1 MKITLKNNRP
11 NTLRIPDLALEI
23 QSGESVEL
31 SSYLTKDLLASV
43 DLPVI
48 MNDELIEVK
57 MTEKPIDYVT
67 MKTSLEGLT
76 REEHETLDT
85 LKHNVSE
92 NYFFETI
99 KENGQTKYIVY
110 YTDSS
115 KVLKIR
121 EEEIIRGETG
131 TVSQII
137 LRNFDD
143 YGNLIS
149 TEIQLLNRNATGK
162 VENIT
167 VETI

>member
-11 NTLRIPDLALEI
+11 NALRIPDLALEI

-31 SSYLTKDLLASV
+31 SSYLVKDLLASA

-57 MTEKPIDYVT
+57 MTGRSVNYDV

-115 KVLKIR
+115 KTLKIR
-121 EEEIIRGETG
+121 EEEIVRGETG